1 MKGLSVIFTISL
13 FLLAGGLARHL
24 SQPGILPA
32 QNQPREGESVS
43 NSPAFAPAT
52 LARPGM
58 GAEQNR
64 SL

>member
-13 FLLAGGLARHL
+13 FLLAGELARHL
-24 SQPGILPA
+24 NQTGILPA
-32 QNQPREGESVS
+32 QNQPRERGSVS

-52 LARPGM
+52 FARPGT